1 MFESPRYLAQA
12 PTNFINPTNFPAA
25 RFADIGTIMNII
37 NPLIMLIAAFLF
49 GAMFIS
55 AGYTYLTAGG
65 DPEKVTKAQS
75 TATYASLGIVVIV
88 IAYLMVKLVS
98 FILGINSIP
107 L

>member
-1 MFESPRYLAQA
+1 
-12 PTNFINPTNFPAA
+12 
-25 RFADIGTIMNII
+25 
-37 NPLIMLIAAFLF
+37 MLVAAFLF
-49 GAMFIS
+49 GGMFIF

-65 DPEKVTKAQS
+65 DPEKIKKAQS

-88 IAYLMVKLVS
+88 VAYLIVKLVS